1 MNRNVDLSALERQAY
16 RSNFADGLWD
26 IFLGCMLLQTALGAS
41 LYRLDWSPVAIL
53 AVMLGFVLIVLALF
67 TYAKKHIVTPRM
79 GMVMFGE
86 ARKAKNKKLSF
97 ILSLTILL
105 GVLVFI
111 VAGVAYFVVNQAAT
125 TNWTPAIFVP
135 FALFAV
141 LSVVIF
147 SVAAYLLDYPR
158 AYLYGWFFGLS
169 MPLNILLDELFGISL
184 PLATALFSAVMILIG
199 LILFVRFL
207 QTHPIVDV
215 EV

>member
-1 MNRNVDLSALERQAY
+1 MKQEFDLNELERQAY

-26 IFLGCMLLQTALGAS
+26 IFLGCMLLQTALGAT

-67 TYAKKHIVTPRM
+67 TYAKKHVIMPRM

-97 ILSLTILL
+97 VLSLTILL
-105 GVLVFI
+105 GVLAFLI
-111 VAGVAYFVVNQAAT
+111 AIAAYFAVDRGAT
-125 TNWTPAIFVP
+125 TNMTPAIFVP
-135 FALFAV
+135 FALFAA

-147 SVAAYLLDYPR
+147 SVAAYLIDYPR

-184 PLATALFSAVMILIG
+184 PLATALFSAVMILVG
-199 LILFVRFL
+199 LVLFVRFL
-207 QTHPIVDV
+207 QTHPIVDI

>member
-26 IFLGCMLLQTALGAS
+26 IFLGCMLLQSALGAS

-53 AVMLGFVLIVLALF
+53 AVMLGFVVIVLALF
-67 TYAKKHIVTPRM
+67 TYAKRNIVIPRI
-79 GMVMFGE
+79 GMVIFGE

-97 ILSLTILL
+97 VLSLTTLL

-111 VAGVAYFVVNQAAT
+111 AAGVVYFVVDQGAA
-125 TNWTPAIFVP
+125 TNWTPAIFIP

-141 LSVVIF
+141 VSVVVF

-184 PLATALFSAVMILIG
+184 PLVTALFSAVMIFIG
-199 LILFVRFL
+199 LVLFVRFL